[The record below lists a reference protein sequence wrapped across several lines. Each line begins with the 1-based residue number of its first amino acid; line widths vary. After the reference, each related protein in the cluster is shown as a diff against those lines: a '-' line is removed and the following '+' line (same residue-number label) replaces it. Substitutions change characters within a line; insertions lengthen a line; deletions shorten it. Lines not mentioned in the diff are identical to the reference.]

1 MTAPANLKALT
12 LTAFRGSTATFKI
25 DFEKGKKLTLIY
37 GENGAGKTTICDG
50 FEFLAFE
57 RVGSIED
64 RGMGKGLERFW
75 PAAGK
80 SAADIHIELE
90 TTAAKCTGRI
100 INKKVSVS
108 PISGR
113 PRIELLRQRQILE
126 LIQAQPAERYERI
139 KRFIDIE
146 AVERS
151 EEALRQLGKTLATER
166 QQAQDAENENLAA
179 LQAFYDA
186 AGKPTGLN
194 PVTWAKK
201 KLAEPVSELGADIA
215 AIGKLRSAFEAL
227 KAFPERLESSRAA
240 VAAAKD
246 ALAKAETALTDAIAS
261 ATEGAGE
268 ALAVLEKG
276 RDYLHAHPAA
286 TECPLCGS
294 DEKISGLAASIEERL
309 KNLASLIAADAAKK
323 KQQSALSSAEVALTQ
338 AEADC
343 QKAIAAFDAA
353 QNAHSWKVE
362 VKLPA
367 EAAPTESAKLAAWLA
382 ANALVAGSWPAVE
395 ASWHEEKKFI
405 AALKSAAE
413 RYESNVA
420 RRKELAVL
428 APKVDQALT
437 QCVEER
443 KKFTDGIISEI
454 AQEVGK
460 LYEAVHPGEG
470 LDAIALP
477 LDPAKRASMELKAKF
492 AGLDAPPQAYFS
504 QSHLD
509 TLGLCVFLALA
520 ARDRADETILILD
533 DVLGS
538 VDEPHVERV
547 IGMLYGV
554 SGKFRHTIVTTHYR
568 PWREKYRWGWLK
580 PDQPCQFVEL
590 TNWHIDDGI
599 RVISSLPEIQRLKSL
614 LAASPPDPQAIC
626 SKAGVILEAAL
637 DYLTQ
642 KYECAVPRRLG
653 AAYTLG
659 DLLPAVGG
667 KLRDA
672 LKVEIRD
679 GITDPAAPSTTTV
692 ALKPILDEL
701 ARIAQARNAFGAHF
715 KAISFEML
723 DTDAVAF
730 AQQVEQLVDALT
742 HPTDGWPSND
752 KSGSYWRNSGDSRR
766 LHPLKKPS

>member
-1 MTAPANLKALT
+1 MTAPVILKSLT
-12 LTAFRGSTATFKI
+12 LTAFRGSTTTFKL
-25 DFEKGKKLTLIY
+25 DFEKGKRLTLIY
-37 GENGAGKTTICDG
+37 GENGTGKTTICDG
-50 FEFLAFE
+50 LEFLAFE
-57 RVGSIED
+57 KVGSIED
-64 RGMGKGLERFW
+64 RGMGKGLEKFW

-80 SAADIHIELE
+80 SPADVHVELE
-90 TTAAKCTGRI
+90 TNAAKCTGKI
-100 INKKVSVS
+100 SNKKASVS
-108 PISGR
+108 PASGR

-126 LIQAQPAERYERI
+126 LVQAQPAERYGKI

-146 AVERS
+146 AFERS
-151 EEALRQLGKTLATER
+151 EETLRQLGKALATEK

-179 LQAFYDA
+179 LQGFYDA
-186 AGKPTGLN
+186 AGKPAGLN

-201 KLAEPVSELGADIA
+201 KLAEPVAELDVDIT
-215 AIGKLRSAFEAL
+215 AIGKLRAAFEVL
-227 KAFPERLESSRAA
+227 KAFPERLESGRAA

-246 ALAKAETALTDAIAS
+246 TLATADKVLTDAIAS

-268 ALAVLEKG
+268 ALAVLETG
-276 RDYLHAHPAA
+276 REYLHAHPAV

-294 DEKISGLAASIEERL
+294 AEKISGLADSIEERL
-309 KNLASLIAADAAKK
+309 KSLASLKAADAAKK
-323 KQQSALSSAEVALTQ
+323 KQQSAFSSAEAALTQ
-338 AEADC
+338 AEADY
-343 QKAIAAFDAA
+343 QKAIATFDTVRKG
-353 QNAHSWKVE
+353 HIWKAE
-362 VKLPA
+362 VKLPPD
-367 EAAPTESAKLAAWLA
+367 AAPTESATLSAWLA
-382 ANALVAGSWPAVE
+382 DNASVAGSWPTVE
-395 ASWHEEKKFI
+395 ASWYEEKKFI
-405 AALKSAAE
+405 AALTSAAE

-428 APKVDQALT
+428 APKVDQALS
-437 QCVEER
+437 QCVDER
-443 KKFTDGIISEI
+443 QKFTDGIISGI

-477 LDPAKRASMELKAKF
+477 LDPAKRASMELMAKF

-520 ARDRADETILILD
+520 ARDRPEETVLILD

-547 IGMLYGV
+547 IGMVYEV

-568 PWREKYRWGWLK
+568 PWRETYRWGWLK

-590 TNWHIDDGI
+590 TNWDIGQGI
-599 RVISSLPEIQRLKSL
+599 RVANSLPEIQRLKSL
-614 LAASPPDPQAIC
+614 LDVSPHDLQAIC
-626 SKAGVILEAAL
+626 GKAGVILEAAL

-642 KYECAVPRRLG
+642 KYECAVPRRQG

-659 DLLPAVGG
+659 DLLPAISG

-672 LKVEIRD
+672 LRVDIRD
-679 GITDPAAPSTTTV
+679 GITDPAAAPTSTI

-715 KAISFEML
+715 KFISFELL
-723 DTDAVAF
+723 DTDAVGF
-730 AQQVEQLVDALT
+730 AKQVLLLVDTLT
-742 HPTDGWPSND
+742 HPQDGWPSND
-752 KSGSYWRNSGDSRR
+752 KSGSYWRNSADSRR